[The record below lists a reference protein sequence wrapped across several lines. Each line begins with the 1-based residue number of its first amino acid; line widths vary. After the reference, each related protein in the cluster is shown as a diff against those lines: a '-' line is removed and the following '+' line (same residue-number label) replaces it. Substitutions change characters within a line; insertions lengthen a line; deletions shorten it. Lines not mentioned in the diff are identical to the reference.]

1 MLKKAL
7 TLTALAILTV
17 SFAATAHDHSKAGSG
32 EKTAVGTIAK
42 LDAASKTLT
51 VSDAKGA
58 SWTVQWNDSTKI
70 LGGEMKEGAPV
81 KVGYTEADG
90 KMSATWIRVGEVGK

>member
-7 TLTALAILTV
+7 TLAAVAILAV
-17 SFAATAHDHSKAGSG
+17 SFAATANDHSKSGGG

-42 LDAASKTLT
+42 LDAASKTIT

-90 KMSATWIRVGEVGK
+90 KISATWIRVGEAGK